1 MSNSSFNSSF
11 NPPGTSSFNPPDYA
25 PVLVIAVSSR
35 TLFDL
40 TDEHD
45 IFLDKGVDEYRA
57 YQLAHEDKILKPGMA
72 FGLVKKLLAISHPK
86 TKVPLVEV
94 VLVSRNNG
102 DTGLRIF
109 NSIQHYGLNIQRAAF
124 SNGKSP
130 YAYLKAFG
138 AHLFLSAHNQ
148 DVELA
153 LAAGHASAHL
163 MTKNFDQISNQN
175 TDQKSQQKTDSQV
188 RIAFDG
194 DAVLFSD
201 DSEKIYKQQG
211 LEAFKA
217 NEQKKAYIPLTDGPF
232 KPFLLALHQLQSLF
246 KVDETPIR
254 TALVTARSAPSH
266 KRVILTLRKWGIRID
281 EALFLGGLNKA
292 EFLKAFDAD
301 IFFDDQLIHVQ
312 SASDSKLTSGH
323 VPHGIANQ

>member
-1 MSNSSFNSSF
+1 MSNSSYN
-11 NPPGTSSFNPPDYA
+11 NEAYA

-40 TDEHD
+40 TEEHD
-45 IFLDKGVDEYRA
+45 IYREKGVDEYRS
-57 YQLAHEDKILKPGMA
+57 YQLENEDKILKPGIA
-72 FGLVKKLLAISHPK
+72 FTLVKKLLAITHPE
-86 TKVPLVEV
+86 TNIPLVEV

-109 NSIQHYGLNIQRAAF
+109 NAIQHHQLNIQRAAF

-138 AHLFLSAHNQ
+138 AHLFLSAHNK

-153 LAAGHASAHL
+153 LAAGYASAHL
-163 MTKNFDQISNQN
+163 LTKNIEKDIHTSKQ
-175 TDQKSQQKTDSQV
+175 TQV

-201 DSEKIYKQQG
+201 DSERIYKQEG
-211 LEAFKA
+211 LAAFKE
-217 NEQKKAYIPLTDGPF
+217 NELQKAEVPLSGGPF
-232 KPFLLALHQLQSLF
+232 KPFLQALHHLQSLF

-266 KRVILTLRKWGIRID
+266 KRVILTLRGWGIRID
-281 EALFLGGLNKA
+281 EALFLGGLDKA
-292 EFLKAFDAD
+292 EFLKAFKAD
-301 IFFDDQLIHVQ
+301 IFFDDQLIHIK
-312 SASDSKLTSGH
+312 SASKSKLTSGH
-323 VPHGIANQ
+323 VPHGVANQ

>member
-1 MSNSSFNSSF
+1 MSSSSF
-11 NPPGTSSFNPPDYA
+11 NPSEYA

-40 TDEHD
+40 SAEHD
-45 IFLDKGVDEYRA
+45 IFLDEGVDEYRS
-57 YQLAHEDKILKPGMA
+57 YQLANENKTLKPGIA
-72 FGLVKKLLAISHPK
+72 FALVKKLLAISHPD

-109 NSIQHYGLNIQRAAF
+109 NSIQYYGLNIQRAAF

-138 AHLFLSAHNQ
+138 AHLFLSAHNE
-148 DVELA
+148 DVKLA
-153 LAAGHASAHL
+153 LEAGYASAHL
-163 MTKNFDQISNQN
+163 MTKDFDQNANQE
-175 TDQKSQQKTDSQV
+175 SDSQV

-201 DSEKIYKQQG
+201 DSEKIYKQGG
-211 LEAFKA
+211 LAAFKE
-217 NEQKKAYIPLTDGPF
+217 NELQKAHIPLSGGPF
-232 KPFLLALHQLQSLF
+232 KPFLQALHQLQSLF

-266 KRVILTLRKWGIRID
+266 KRVILTLREWGIRID

-292 EFLKAFDAD
+292 EFLKAFNAD
-301 IFFDDQLIHVQ
+301 IFFDDQLIHIQ
-312 SASDSKLTSGH
+312 SASDSQLTSGH
-323 VPHGIANQ
+323 VPHGVANQ

>member
-1 MSNSSFNSSF
+1 MNNSLSSQPEY
-11 NPPGTSSFNPPDYA
+11 N

-40 TDEHD
+40 KAEHD
-45 IFLDKGVDEYRA
+45 IYLKKGVDEYRS
-57 YQLAHEDKILKPGMA
+57 YQLSHESEILKPGIA
-72 FGLVKKLLAISHPK
+72 FTLVKKLLAIKHPI
-86 TKVPLVEV
+86 TNVPLVEV

-109 NSIQHYGLNIQRAAF
+109 NSILHYDMNIERAAF

-130 YAYLKAFG
+130 YGYLKAFG
-138 AHLFLSAHNQ
+138 AHLFLSAHNK

-153 LAAGHASAHL
+153 LKAGYASAHL
-163 MTKNFDQISNQN
+163 MTQNIENDIESEKNIN
-175 TDQKSQQKTDSQV
+175 KQV

-211 LEAFKA
+211 LQAFKD
-217 NEQKKAYIPLTDGPF
+217 NEHNQAEIPLDGGPF
-232 KPFLLALHQLQSLF
+232 KPFLLALHHLQSLF
-246 KVDETPIR
+246 KVDATPIR

-266 KRVILTLRKWGIRID
+266 KRVILTLRDWGIRID
-281 EALFLGGLNKA
+281 EALFLGGLNKS
-292 EFLKAFDAD
+292 EFLKAFKAD
-301 IFFDDQLIHVQ
+301 IFFDDQLIHIQ
-312 SASDSKLTSGH
+312 SASDSKLTSGN
-323 VPHGIANQ
+323 VPHGIANN

>member
-1 MSNSSFNSSF
+1 MSNSSS
-11 NPPGTSSFNPPDYA
+11 NPIYD

-35 TLFDL
+35 TLFNL
-40 TDEHD
+40 ADEHD
-45 IFLDKGVDEYRA
+45 IYLNKGVDNYRA
-57 YQLAHEDKILKPGMA
+57 FQLEHENEVLKPGVA
-72 FGLVKKLLAISHPK
+72 FSLVKKLLAIKHPK
-86 TKVPLVEV
+86 TQVPLVEV
-94 VLVSRNNG
+94 VLISRNNG

-130 YAYLKAFG
+130 FAYLKAFG
-138 AHLFLSAHNQ
+138 AHLFLSAHNK

-153 LAAGHASAHL
+153 LQAGFASAHL
-163 MTKNFDQISNQN
+163 LTRNIEQDIQEEKN
-175 TDQKSQQKTDSQV
+175 KQV

-201 DSEKIYKQQG
+201 DSEKIYKQSG
-211 LEAFKA
+211 LEAFKD
-217 NEQKKAYIPLTDGPF
+217 NEQKNAEVPLSDGPF
-232 KPFLLALHQLQSLF
+232 KPFLKALHQLQSLF

-281 EALFLGGLNKA
+281 EALFLGGLDKA
-292 EFLKAFDAD
+292 EFLKAFQAD
-301 IFFDDQLIHVQ
+301 IFFDDQLIHIQ
-312 SASDSKLTSGH
+312 SASKNHLTSGH
-323 VPHGIANQ
+323 VPHGIANTNP

>member
-1 MSNSSFNSSF
+1 MSSSSS
-11 NPPGTSSFNPPDYA
+11 NPPNFPNYDNN

-40 TDEHD
+40 SQEHD
-45 IFLDKGVDEYRA
+45 IFLQKGVDKYRA
-57 YQLAHEDKILKPGMA
+57 YQLTHENEILKPGIA
-72 FGLVKKLLAISHPK
+72 FDLVQKLLNIKHPE
-86 TKVPLVEV
+86 TQQPLVEV

-109 NSIQHYGLNIQRAAF
+109 NSIAHYDLAIERAAF

-130 YAYLKAFG
+130 FAYLKAFG
-138 AHLFLSAHNQ
+138 AHLFLSAHNK

-153 LAAGHASAHL
+153 LQAGFASAHL
-163 MTKNFDQISNQN
+163 LTPKHESDKPKNNQ
-175 TDQKSQQKTDSQV
+175 SQV

-201 DSEKIYKQQG
+201 DSEKIYKQKG
-211 LEAFKA
+211 LEAFRENERSKA
-217 NEQKKAYIPLTDGPF
+217 LEPLSDGPF
-232 KPFLLALHQLQSLF
+232 KPFLTALHQLQSLF
-246 KVDETPIR
+246 TVDQTPIR

-281 EALFLGGLNKA
+281 EALFLGGLDKA
-292 EFLKAFDAD
+292 EFLKAFKAD
-301 IFFDDQLIHVQ
+301 IFFDDQLIHIK
-312 SASDSKLTSGH
+312 SASDSHLTSGH
-323 VPHGIANQ
+323 VPHGIANN

>member
-1 MSNSSFNSSF
+1 MSNLSFNSAEY
-11 NPPGTSSFNPPDYA
+11 D

-40 TDEHD
+40 TAEHD
-45 IFLDKGVDEYRA
+45 IFLDKGVDDYRA
-57 YQLAHEDKILKPGMA
+57 YQLANEDKVLKPGIA
-72 FGLVKKLLAISHPK
+72 FNLVKKLLAISHPK
-86 TKVPLVEV
+86 TQVPLVEV
-94 VLVSRNNG
+94 VLISRNNG

-109 NSIQHYGLNIQRAAF
+109 NSIQHYGLAIQRAAF

-130 YAYLKAFG
+130 YTYLKAFA
-138 AHLFLSAHNQ
+138 AHLFLSAHNK
-148 DVELA
+148 DVKMA
-153 LAAGHASAHL
+153 LQAGCASAHL
-163 MTKNFDQISNQN
+163 MTQNFDQNINQDN
-175 TDQKSQQKTDSQV
+175 DKQV

-201 DSEKIYKQQG
+201 DSEKIYKESG

-217 NEQKKAYIPLTDGPF
+217 NEFKKAEVPLSDGPF
-232 KPFLLALHQLQSLF
+232 KPFLSALHQLQNLF
-246 KVDETPIR
+246 KVDDTPIR

-281 EALFLGGLNKA
+281 EALFLGGLDKA
-292 EFLKAFDAD
+292 EFLKAFKAD
-301 IFFDDQLIHVQ
+301 IFFDDQLIHIQ
-312 SASDSKLTSGH
+312 SASGKQLTSGH

>member
-1 MSNSSFNSSF
+1 MSNSSSK
-11 NPPGTSSFNPPDYA
+11 PETDVYD

-40 TDEHD
+40 KDEHEVY
-45 IFLDKGVDEYRA
+45 LKAGVDKYRSH
-57 YQLAHEDKILKPGMA
+57 QLSHESEVLNPGVA
-72 FGLVKKLLAISHPK
+72 FPLVKKLLAIKHPK
-86 TKVPLVEV
+86 TQNPLVEV

-109 NSIQHYGLNIQRAAF
+109 NSIQHHNLNIQRAAF

-138 AHLFLSAHNQ
+138 AHLFLSAHNR

-153 LAAGHASAHL
+153 LQAGFASAHL
-163 MTKNFDQISNQN
+163 LTQKLDKENNAN
-175 TDQKSQQKTDSQV
+175 TQSQV

-201 DSEKIYKQQG
+201 ESEKIYKQDG
-211 LEAFKA
+211 LEAFKV
-217 NEQKKAYIPLTDGPF
+217 NEQKQAEVPLTGGPF
-232 KPFLLALHQLQSLF
+232 KPFLQALHHLQSLF

-281 EALFLGGLNKA
+281 EALFLGGLDKA
-292 EFLKAFDAD
+292 EFLKAFEAD
-301 IFFDDQLIHVQ
+301 IFFDDQLIHIK
-312 SASDSKLTSGH
+312 SASNHHLTSGH
-323 VPHGIANQ
+323 VPHGIANQK

>member
-1 MSNSSFNSSF
+1 MSNSSSNLY
-11 NPPGTSSFNPPDYA
+11 D

-40 TDEHD
+40 TQEHE
-45 IFLDKGVDEYRA
+45 IYLEKGVDDYRA
-57 YQLAHEDKILKPGMA
+57 HQLAHEKDLLNPGIA
-72 FGLVKKLLAISHPK
+72 FGLVEKLLSIKHPK
-86 TKVPLVEV
+86 THVPLVEV

-109 NSIQHYGLNIQRAAF
+109 NSIEHYGLNIQRAAF

-130 YAYLKAFG
+130 FAYLKAFG
-138 AHLFLSAHNQ
+138 AHLFLSAHNK
-148 DVELA
+148 DVELS
-153 LAAGHASAHL
+153 LQAGFASAHL
-163 MTKNFDQISNQN
+163 LTPRIEKSPNNTKN
-175 TDQKSQQKTDSQV
+175 SQV

-201 DSEKIYKQQG
+201 DSEKIYKKDG

-217 NEQKKAYIPLTDGPF
+217 NEHMKAEIPLSGGPF
-232 KPFLLALHQLQSLF
+232 KPFLQALHHLQSLF

-266 KRVILTLRKWGIRID
+266 KRVILTLRQWGIRID
-281 EALFLGGLNKA
+281 EALFLGGLDKA
-292 EFLKAFDAD
+292 EFLKAFQAD
-301 IFFDDQLIHVQ
+301 IFFDDQLIHIK
-312 SASDSKLTSGH
+312 SASQQKLTSGH
-323 VPHGIANQ
+323 VPHGIANQN

>member
-1 MSNSSFNSSF
+1 MNSSSSD
-11 NPPGTSSFNPPDYA
+11 NKASPQDQEYDPI
-25 PVLVIAVSSR
+25 LVIAVSSR

-40 TDEHD
+40 TQEHE
-45 IFLDKGVDEYRA
+45 IYLNQGVDEYRS
-57 YQLAHEDKILKPGMA
+57 YQLQHENEILKPGIA
-72 FGLVKKLLAISHPK
+72 FTLVEKLLAITHPD
-86 TKVPLVEV
+86 TNVPLVEV

-109 NSIQHYGLNIQRAAF
+109 NSIAHYGLNIQRAAF

-138 AHLFLSAHNQ
+138 AHLFLSAHNK

-153 LAAGHASAHL
+153 LEAGYASAHL
-163 MTKNFDQISNQN
+163 LTKNIEKDKNAEVN
-175 TDQKSQQKTDSQV
+175 KQV

-201 DSEKIYKQQG
+201 DSEKIYKKQG

-217 NEQKKAYIPLTDGPF
+217 NEQKQAEVPLSGGPF
-232 KPFLLALHQLQSLF
+232 KPFLTALHQIQSLF

-266 KRVILTLRKWGIRID
+266 KRVILTLREWGIRID
-281 EALFLGGLNKA
+281 EALFLGGLDKA
-292 EFLKAFDAD
+292 EFLKAFKAD
-301 IFFDDQLIHVQ
+301 IFFDDQLIYIK
-312 SASDSKLTSGH
+312 SASENKLTSGH

>member
-1 MSNSSFNSSF
+1 MSNSSSNQD
-11 NPPGTSSFNPPDYA
+11 TDVYD

-40 TDEHD
+40 TDEHEVY
-45 IFLDKGVDEYRA
+45 LKAGVDEYRSH
-57 YQLAHEDKILKPGMA
+57 QLSHESEILNPGVA
-72 FGLVKKLLAISHPK
+72 FELVKKLLAIKHPQ
-86 TKVPLVEV
+86 TQNPLVEV

-109 NSIQHYGLNIQRAAF
+109 NSIQHHNLNIQRAAF

-138 AHLFLSAHNQ
+138 AHLFLSAHNR

-153 LAAGHASAHL
+153 LKAGFASAHL
-163 MTKNFDQISNQN
+163 LTQKLDQENNPNQ
-175 TDQKSQQKTDSQV
+175 QSQV

-201 DSEKIYKQQG
+201 ESEKIYKQDG
-211 LEAFKA
+211 LEAFKV
-217 NEQKKAYIPLTDGPF
+217 NEQKHADVPLSGGPF
-232 KPFLLALHQLQSLF
+232 KPFLQALHHLQSLF

-281 EALFLGGLNKA
+281 EALFLGGLDKA
-292 EFLKAFDAD
+292 EFLKAFEAD
-301 IFFDDQLIHVQ
+301 IFFDDQLIHIK
-312 SASDSKLTSGH
+312 SASNHQLTSGH
-323 VPHGIANQ
+323 VPHGIANQK

>member
-1 MSNSSFNSSF
+1 MSNSSSNQ
-11 NPPGTSSFNPPDYA
+11 TYDIYD

-40 TDEHD
+40 TDEHE
-45 IFLDKGVDEYRA
+45 IYLKSGVDKYRA
-57 YQLAHEDKILKPGMA
+57 HQLSHEKEILNPGVA
-72 FGLVKKLLAISHPK
+72 FPLVKKLLAIKHPK
-86 TKVPLVEV
+86 TNVPLVEV

-109 NSIQHYGLNIQRAAF
+109 NSIQHHQLNIQRAAF

-138 AHLFLSAHNQ
+138 AHLFLSAHNR

-153 LAAGHASAHL
+153 LTAGYASAHL
-163 MTKNFDQISNQN
+163 LTRKLEQDNLSNN
-175 TDQKSQQKTDSQV
+175 KSQV

-201 DSEKIYKQQG
+201 DSEKIYKQEG

-217 NEQKKAYIPLTDGPF
+217 NEQEHAEVPLSGGPF
-232 KPFLLALHQLQSLF
+232 KPFLQALHQLQSLF

-281 EALFLGGLNKA
+281 EALFLGGLDKS
-292 EFLKAFDAD
+292 EFLKAFKAD
-301 IFFDDQLIHVQ
+301 IFFDDQLIHVK
-312 SASDSKLTSGH
+312 SASKHQLTSGH
-323 VPHGIANQ
+323 VPHGIANK

>member
-1 MSNSSFNSSF
+1 MNNSSFKPETDNF
-11 NPPGTSSFNPPDYA
+11 E

-40 TDEHD
+40 SDEHD
-45 IFLDKGVDEYRA
+45 IYLNKGVDEYRA
-57 YQLAHEDKILKPGMA
+57 YQLSHENEILNPGVA
-72 FGLVKKLLAISHPK
+72 FPLVKKLLAIKHPDSQ
-86 TKVPLVEV
+86 VPLVEV

-109 NSIQHYGLNIQRAAF
+109 NSIQHHQLNIQRAAF

-153 LAAGHASAHL
+153 LQAGYASAHL
-163 MTKNFDQISNQN
+163 LTGILEQKKTSNKN
-175 TDQKSQQKTDSQV
+175 TQV

-201 DSEKIYKQQG
+201 DSEKIYKQEG
-211 LEAFKA
+211 LAAFKA
-217 NEQKKAYIPLTDGPF
+217 NELEKAEVPLSGGPF

-266 KRVILTLRKWGIRID
+266 KRVILTLRQWGIRID
-281 EALFLGGLNKA
+281 EALFLGGLDKS
-292 EFLKAFDAD
+292 EFLKAFEAD
-301 IFFDDQLIHVQ
+301 IFFDDQLIHIK
-312 SASDSKLTSGH
+312 SASKNLLTSGH
-323 VPHGIANQ
+323 VPHGIANK